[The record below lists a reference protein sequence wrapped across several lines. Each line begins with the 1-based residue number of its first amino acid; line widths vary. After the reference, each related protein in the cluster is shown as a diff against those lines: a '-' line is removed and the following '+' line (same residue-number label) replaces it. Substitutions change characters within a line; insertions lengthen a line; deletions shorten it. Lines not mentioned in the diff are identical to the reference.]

1 MVSAVIFTVGGACMG
16 FAPGLEMILIGR
28 FTVGAAIGNIR
39 AHYSGHLC
47 VFLWRKVLDNSS
59 GDHNNNVG
67 DNVGVGAG
75 VRHCKLLV
83 FMFYRYTG

>member
-39 AHYSGHLC
+39 ARYSCHLC
-47 VFLWRKVLDNSS
+47 VFLWREEFLITAVATTITMLVTITIS
-59 GDHNNNVG
+59 
-67 DNVGVGAG
+67 AG

>member
-67 DNVGVGAG
+67 DNYNKCRG
-75 VRHCKLLV
+75 KTL
-83 FMFYRYTG
+83 